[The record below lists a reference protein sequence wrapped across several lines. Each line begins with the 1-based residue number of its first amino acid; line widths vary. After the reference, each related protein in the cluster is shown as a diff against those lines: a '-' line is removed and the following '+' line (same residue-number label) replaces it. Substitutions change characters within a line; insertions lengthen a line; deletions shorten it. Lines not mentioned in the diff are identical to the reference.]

1 MDLTRMDN
9 LKKHSCWGE
18 AIPGHR
24 QARQG
29 KKEFPQMQ
37 GSCGMCRA
45 PWTAKL
51 GEKKERT
58 EAEEGGE
65 RWVSAFQGEG
75 TDTEGGRREGQGVA
89 GYGFDLRAVPH

>member
-24 QARQG
+24 QAQRG

-37 GSCGMCRA
+37 GYCGMCTT
-45 PWTAKL
+45 PWTTKL
-51 GEKKERT
+51 GEKGVQEMT

-65 RWVSAFQGEG
+65 RWVSTFQGEG
-75 TDTEGGRREGQGVA
+75 TATEEGRREG
-89 GYGFDLRAVPH
+89 